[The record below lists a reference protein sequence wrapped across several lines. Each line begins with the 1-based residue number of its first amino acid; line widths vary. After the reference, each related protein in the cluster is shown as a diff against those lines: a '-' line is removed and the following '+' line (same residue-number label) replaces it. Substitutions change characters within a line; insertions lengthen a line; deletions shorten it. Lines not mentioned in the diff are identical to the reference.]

1 MKPLLIF
8 YVLVAYIML
17 QFSWWAYLLSDLEK
31 SVYLH
36 KIENA
41 SLLKEVGKS
50 TIPVIEMQL
59 KLNKRLYMI
68 AGEGSVFLLILG
80 WGIYKTRSAFLK
92 EVALARQQKN
102 FLLSVTH
109 EFKSPL
115 ASVKLYLQTLQKR
128 ELDKSQ
134 KDTFI
139 KNAIKDVDRLHGLV
153 DNALFATQIER
164 KTFSIHKELHNISEI
179 IEDMI
184 ASYAESPVR
193 NISIRSEIKPGIMMN
208 IDKIGFTSM
217 LNNIFENAVKY
228 SPENA
233 EVFIELKHSAEKN
246 IIRISDKGPGI
257 PEQEK
262 SKIFQ
267 KFYRIGNEETRKYKG
282 TGLGLYIAAHICEL
296 HQGKILVKDQKPSGS
311 VFEISFPNAI
321 IS

>member
-8 YVLVAYIML
+8 YILVAYIML

-36 KIENA
+36 KIENV
-41 SLLKEVGKS
+41 SLLKNAGKAHDQE
-50 TIPVIEMQL
+50 PELQR

-80 WGIYKTRSAFLK
+80 WGIYKTRNAFLK
-92 EVALARQQKN
+92 EVSLARQQKN
-102 FLLSVTH
+102 FLLSITH

-134 KDTFI
+134 KESFI
-139 KNAIKDVDRLHGLV
+139 KNAIKDVDRLNGLV
-153 DNALFATQIER
+153 ENALFATQIER
-164 KTFSIHKELHNISEI
+164 KTFSINKESGNISEMM
-179 IEDMI
+179 EDLVKTY
-184 ASYAESPVR
+184 SESPVR
-193 NISIRSEIKPGIMMN
+193 NVSVRSDIAQGVVLK

-228 SPENA
+228 SPPDA
-233 EVFIELKHSAEKN
+233 EVFIELKETSDKA
-246 IIRISDKGPGI
+246 IIRIADHGPGI

-262 SKIFQ
+262 SRIFE

-282 TGLGLYIAAHICEL
+282 TGLGLYIAAYICEL
-296 HQGKILVKDQKPSGS
+296 HHGKMIVKDQKPSGS
-311 VFEISFPNAI
+311 IFEIRLPKMNSV
-321 IS
+321 